1 MISLQES
8 LPYRKWATGIKIMIS
23 TSSVQQIFHWW
34 YSCIH
39 WTKKWSFPLKVF
51 SVNVTKSAGNCG
63 FRHIYWEVH
72 NWKLQFFWSV
82 VISMISV
89 KLLYS
94 DFTSLWRWH
103 WSSLSL
109 VSFFNMSNLSSSF
122 DYFYLFQGT
131 PFSGCF
137 PI

>member
-1 MISLQES
+1 MISLKVS

-23 TSSVQQIFHWW
+23 TSSVQQSFHWW

-122 DYFYLFQGT
+122 NYFYLFQGT